1 MYDGIPEGTMIEP
14 QRAQRGTEIQ
24 RVEMGDWVELRD
36 ERGKLCGRLEVRV
49 GLLEVRRN
57 GASAVFDLA
66 ELLRG
71 QISEY

>member
-1 MYDGIPEGTMIEP
+1 MSEP
-14 QRAQRGTEIQ
+14 QRAQRGTEGK
-24 RVEMGDWVELRD
+24 RVEIGDWVELRD

-71 QISEY
+71 QISEF